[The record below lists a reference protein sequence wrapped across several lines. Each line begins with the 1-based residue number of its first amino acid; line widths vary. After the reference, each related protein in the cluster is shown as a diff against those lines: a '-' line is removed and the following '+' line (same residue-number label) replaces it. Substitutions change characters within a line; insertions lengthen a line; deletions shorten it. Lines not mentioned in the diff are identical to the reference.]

1 MPKDVQ
7 GVLRG
12 KCNGECCDCE
22 EYYPPP
28 EGKGLKC
35 EYCDH
40 VPANHVRIIQLGACR
55 GCSDCDKYDP
65 EKETSYSECQ
75 YCGCEASQHKGA
87 EARKLASY

>member
-12 KCNGECCDCE
+12 KCNEDYCDCE
-22 EYYPPP
+22 EYYPPSD
-28 EGKGLKC
+28 GKGLKC

-40 VPANHVRIIQLGACR
+40 VPARHVRIIPLGPCR
-55 GCSDCDKYDP
+55 KCGKDECDKYTP

-75 YCGCEASQHKGA
+75 YCGCEASLHEGA
-87 EARKLASY
+87 EARKSG